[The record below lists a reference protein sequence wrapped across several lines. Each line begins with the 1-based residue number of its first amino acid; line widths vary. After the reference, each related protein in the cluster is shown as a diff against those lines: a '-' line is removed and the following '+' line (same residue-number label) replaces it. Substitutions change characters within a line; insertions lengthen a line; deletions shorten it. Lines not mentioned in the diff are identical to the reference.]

1 MSKFRDIINNDKPV
15 LVDFFAEWCGPCKV
29 MSPILKEVKKE
40 IGDQVII
47 LKVNVDNNQTL
58 AQKYQIKGVPT
69 FMLFKKSEIV
79 WQQSGIVEK
88 QMLINVIKSFT

>member
-29 MSPILKEVKKE
+29 MSPILKQVKKE

-47 LKVNVDNNQTL
+47 LKVNVDNNQAL
-58 AQKYQIKGVPT
+58 AQKYQIRGVPT
-69 FMLFKKSEIV
+69 FMLFKKGEIV
-79 WQQSGIVEK
+79 WQQSGILDK
-88 QMLINVIKSFT
+88 QILINKIRSFT

>member
-58 AQKYQIKGVPT
+58 AQKYQIRGVPT
-69 FMLFKKSEIV
+69 FMLFKKGEIV
-79 WQQSGIVEK
+79 WQQSGILDK
-88 QMLINVIKSFT
+88 QILINKIRSFT

>member
-88 QMLINVIKSFT
+88 QMLINVMKSFT